1 MNKNIEDKYHKNR
14 KPSSSC
20 LLNQGPPHKP
30 DRNILHT
37 QSHDHLRLHH
47 TLAHLLPRLPG
58 LRNHLHL
65 EVPQKQR
72 EPADGFDDLA
82 EEEEAMHAYHAYH
95 EEQEISDDEEY
106 PVQQAGYRRNA
117 RSSQFSTS
125 PVTPKRNSEG

>member
-1 MNKNIEDKYHKNR
+1 MDKNIEDHKYQKNR
-14 KPSSSC
+14 QPTSSC
-20 LLNQGPPHKP
+20 LLYRGPPHKP

-72 EPADGFDDLA
+72 EPADGFDGSELPSDACTWADA
-82 EEEEAMHAYHAYH
+82 ERCER
-95 EEQEISDDEEY
+95 
-106 PVQQAGYRRNA
+106 VVRFAGFLLVPPRRLVGM
-117 RSSQFSTS
+117 RIGEVPRVVF
-125 PVTPKRNSEG
+125 